1 MKFFIDVNGVYLGE
15 FDEKSKPVGA
25 IEVQEAPNSARD
37 KFINGLW
44 VQEKSEKVRVVT
56 MRQARLALLEKG
68 YLSQV
73 EPIIDQLPEEQKQ
86 AALIEWEFAGTV
98 DRQKQLTRFL
108 VDGLNLT
115 EQQEDEL
122 FELAATL

>member
-1 MKFFIDVNGVYLGE
+1 MYLGE